1 MKLIKKII
9 RKIKE
14 NILIRFSIY
23 LKVIPQIIFLLLY
36 NLGFNISDIETM
48 VIGGMCSLS
57 ISLTIT
63 MIHINHVVNKN
74 NELIIKNYWKL
85 KNELSY
91 LKKRK

>member
-23 LKVIPQIIFLLLY
+23 LKVITPIIFLLLY

>member
-23 LKVIPQIIFLLLY
+23 LKVITPIIFLLLY

-63 MIHINHVVNKN
+63 MVHINHVVNKN